1 MKKSLFPLIFILLST
16 TIVHAQT
23 DFGIK
28 GGVNFTNYGYGD
40 QHAPSEAESIT
51 SFHLAG
57 YLVTRLA
64 PALYLQPEV
73 SLQNKGARVIKTDA
87 VDGAAEII
95 QRTKWLDIP
104 INVLGK
110 MPIGNNGN
118 VFAGGGPY
126 IGFAMSGENT
136 YTDGSTSAV
145 IIYKDNDLRSV
156 DYGINFLAGIKF
168 GFLSLHASYS
178 FGLANITYD
187 TNNWSKN
194 LKNRALSLGIGISF
208 ASLHQQI

>member
-1 MKKSLFPLIFILLST
+1 MKRNPLPLILLLLST
-16 TIVHAQT
+16 VGVRAQT

-28 GGVNFTNYGYGD
+28 GGVNFATYGYGD
-40 QHAPSEAESIT
+40 QQAPSTAKSTT

-57 YLVTRLA
+57 YLVTRIA
-64 PALYLQPEV
+64 PGLHLQPEV

-136 YTDGSTSAV
+136 YADGSTSAV
-145 IIYKDNDLRSV
+145 IIYKENDLRSV

-168 GFLSLHASYS
+168 GFLSLHTSYG

-194 LKNRALSLGIGISF
+194 LKNRVLSLGIGVSF
-208 ASLHQQI
+208 ASLH